1 MKSDFEI
8 DPMSF
13 AGVYAEK
20 VRPLRTRSYELDVP
34 ARENDTAILHTLLG
48 IELKVGRRRFACPDL
63 ATARYL
69 SIFARIGCREF
80 AIPYDITRISTIAD
94 ELETVLQRS
103 LLMLQTETEKLTTQ
117 QQKRRRS
124 HLLKKIRTEITEI
137 GPGEKMP
144 EFKQSTKQRRA

>member
-1 MKSDFEI
+1 MNSDPEAA
-8 DPMSF
+8 SF
-13 AGVYAEK
+13 AKVYAET

-34 ARENDTAILHTLLG
+34 ERENDAVILHTLLG
-48 IELKVGRRRFACPDL
+48 IELKIGRRRFACPDL

-103 LLMLQTETEKLTTQ
+103 VLLVENTNASMTPQ

-124 HLLKKIRTEITEI
+124 ALFRMIRAELAEI
-137 GPGEKMP
+137 GPGGKMP
-144 EFKQSTKQRRA
+144 EFKQSTKQRGA